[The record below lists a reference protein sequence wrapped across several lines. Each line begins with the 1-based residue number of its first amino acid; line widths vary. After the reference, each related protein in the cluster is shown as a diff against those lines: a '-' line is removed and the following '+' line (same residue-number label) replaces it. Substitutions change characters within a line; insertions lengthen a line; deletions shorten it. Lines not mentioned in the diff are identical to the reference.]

1 MNSTE
6 NNITRAN
13 QVVMV
18 DTIRLLSSSVAFFL
32 SLETKLSIQSM
43 KMKPPSKGTAGRQ
56 LVVATMKFIQNI
68 QYAVLAMNQNDSFPR
83 QPVSNTQVSSPGSGE
98 RPEKGNARKR
108 RVSYMKSGAELVSE
122 GIADEAQ
129 KKFRG

>member
-68 QYAVLAMNQNDSFPR
+68 QYAVLAMNQNDSLPR
-83 QPVSNTQVSSPGSGE
+83 
-98 RPEKGNARKR
+98 
-108 RVSYMKSGAELVSE
+108 
-122 GIADEAQ
+122 
-129 KKFRG
+129 